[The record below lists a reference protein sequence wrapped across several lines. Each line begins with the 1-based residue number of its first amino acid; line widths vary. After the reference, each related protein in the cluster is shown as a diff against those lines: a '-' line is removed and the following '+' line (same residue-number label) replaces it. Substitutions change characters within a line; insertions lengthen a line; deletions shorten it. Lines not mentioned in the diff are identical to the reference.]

1 LHDDRRLTVVPLVKG
16 QLIRIGYPMPQFVTD
31 CYRRTRGQTHFRAAV
46 DGRFPI
52 ATSVGNAV
60 PWNRP

>member
-1 LHDDRRLTVVPLVKG
+1 
-16 QLIRIGYPMPQFVTD
+16 MPQFVTD